1 MLSLT
6 SSSGV
11 LLLSTNAEAHSFGA
25 GTDLFASFIEGA
37 KVILFEPITLFACM
51 SLGLLLTLWRANG
64 LLIALPYLIGATI
77 FGFLSATF
85 APTWT
90 ITALLIIGTIN
101 SALAALVRNNSQIV
115 VITISI
121 ATGFL
126 CQFVALEG
134 HAWMELSAAIYLG
147 LIIGTY
153 FCVVAA
159 SGLSQVLLE
168 RFNNALWSRITLRV
182 VASWLAAMQ
191 ILMFAF
197 QFVKPVAN

>member
-1 MLSLT
+1 M
-6 SSSGV
+6 

-37 KVILFEPITLFACM
+37 KVILFEPITLFACL

-85 APTWT
+85 APAWT

-168 RFNNALWSRITLRV
+168 RFNNAQWSRITLRV